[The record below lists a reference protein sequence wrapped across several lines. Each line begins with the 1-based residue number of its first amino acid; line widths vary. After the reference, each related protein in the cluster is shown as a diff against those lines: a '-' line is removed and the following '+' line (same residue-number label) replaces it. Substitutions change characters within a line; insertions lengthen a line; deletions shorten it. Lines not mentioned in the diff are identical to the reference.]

1 MTKRILIIDDEADI
15 REVARL
21 SIEMSR
27 DWQVLDAA
35 SGREGLAIAE
45 REKPDVILLDVM
57 MPDMDGPTTWQHLQD
72 NPATESISV
81 IFLTAKV
88 QPTERRRYAQL
99 GVKAVLVK
107 PFDPLQLADRIVEA
121 MEW

>member
-1 MTKRILIIDDEADI
+1 MKKQILIVDDEADI

-21 SIEMSR
+21 SIEMSK

-35 SGREGLAIAE
+35 SGRQGLEIAA

-57 MPDMDGPTTWQHLQD
+57 MPDMDGPTTWKYLQE
-72 NPATESISV
+72 NPATANISV

-107 PFDPLQLADRIVEA
+107 PFDPLQLADRIAEA